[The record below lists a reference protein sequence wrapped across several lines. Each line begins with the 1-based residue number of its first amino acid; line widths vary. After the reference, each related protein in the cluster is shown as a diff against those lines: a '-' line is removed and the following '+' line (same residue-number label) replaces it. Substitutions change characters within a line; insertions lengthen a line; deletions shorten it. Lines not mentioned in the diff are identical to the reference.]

1 MSEQPSHPLNPQ
13 AEAANGDIRRD
24 CPAVFALLSDRGRRI
39 FFPAKGIL
47 AQGAEARQKAKVA
60 NATIGIAVENG
71 APMYLECVHRYFSGL
86 GPG

>member
-47 AQGAEARQKAKVA
+47 AQGA
-60 NATIGIAVENG
+60 
-71 APMYLECVHRYFSGL
+71 
-86 GPG
+86 